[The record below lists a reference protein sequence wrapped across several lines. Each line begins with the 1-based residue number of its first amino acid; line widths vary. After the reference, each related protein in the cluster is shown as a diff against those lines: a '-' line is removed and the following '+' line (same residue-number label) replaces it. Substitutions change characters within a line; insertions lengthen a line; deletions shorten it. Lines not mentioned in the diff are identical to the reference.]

1 MRYFSNF
8 CLSIAVSFFYILVTR
23 IPFVF
28 DSINSALCV
37 CWLDSFEEEIS

>member
-23 IPFVF
+23 IHFVF
-28 DSINSALCV
+28 DSINYSLCV
-37 CWLDSFEEEIS
+37 CLLDLF